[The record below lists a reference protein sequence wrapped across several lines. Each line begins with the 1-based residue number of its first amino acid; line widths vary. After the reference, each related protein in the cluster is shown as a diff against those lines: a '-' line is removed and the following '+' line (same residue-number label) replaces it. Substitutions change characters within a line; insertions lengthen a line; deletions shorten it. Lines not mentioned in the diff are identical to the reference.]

1 VNAFRLKAAAYRR
14 LVVSICL
21 AAAMLPG
28 AVARAEHVA
37 SEKLLPKNTLLFAH
51 ISSVPDALA
60 AFKETNL
67 GRMFHDPQIRPF
79 MNGVLDT
86 ANKMLS
92 QVKDRTGMSIED
104 LAKLPQGEV
113 TFALLPRDPMKT
125 TGLEMVAI
133 LDCGDSII
141 AARKVSDK
149 IRASLEA
156 GGYRLRQETIDG
168 FPVSIYQYG
177 NDDTSGFVLFERD
190 NTMVLSTSYDL
201 ARQLLAR
208 WNEGSDDCLAENGD
222 FVAAMDRCRGLK
234 DEIPQVTFFVDPI
247 SLIRETSRGNAGAQ
261 IMLAML
267 PAIGLDGF
275 LGVGGSLVLATEDFD
290 TIMQIHVLL
299 QSPRSGVLDLIAL
312 DAGDDTP
319 PAWMP
324 ADVASYMSIHW
335 NFQDFFAKGTKLAD
349 SFGGEGTTANRVND
363 RATRMLGIDFQHDL
377 LPQLTGRLLH
387 VTWFERPVRL
397 GVGANTMVAVQVN
410 DPKAFAP
417 TFDKIVSNF
426 GGRIEKKT
434 YAGLPYYRM
443 AGERGPDDIMP
454 RPCFAMLDDWIL
466 VADRPAIMEHI
477 LVRRDDGSDRL
488 ASELEYKLIA
498 SKIGRQPGGKTPGL
512 LNFTRPEE
520 SWKYMYDLA
529 SSNKTRDSL
538 RNMGQ
543 NNPALQ
549 ALNQGLDQNPLPPWS
564 AIAKYL
570 APSGAMMVND
580 DSGVHYMQF
589 SLKRK

>member
-1 VNAFRLKAAAYRR
+1 VNAFQHNAAAWRR
-14 LVVSICL
+14 LLASLCIVVAL
-21 AAAMLPG
+21 LPAA
-28 AVARAEHVA
+28 VTRAEHVA

-51 ISSVPDALA
+51 ISSVPDTIA
-60 AFKETNL
+60 AFNETNL
-67 GRMFHDPQIRPF
+67 GRMVHDPQVQPF
-79 MNGVLDT
+79 MKGVLET
-86 ANKMLS
+86 ANKMIS

-104 LAKLPQGEV
+104 LAKLPQGEA
-113 TFALLPRDPMKT
+113 TFAILPRDPMRT
-125 TGLEMVAI
+125 TGVEFVAI

-149 IRASLEA
+149 VRASLEQ
-156 GGYRLRQETIDG
+156 GGFRLRQETIEG

-177 NDDTSGFVLFERD
+177 NDEGSSFAIVERD
-190 NTMVLSTSYDL
+190 NTMVLCTSYDL
-201 ARQLLAR
+201 TRQFLSH
-208 WNEGSDDCLAENGD
+208 WTEGTDDCLAENGD
-222 FVAAMDRCRGLK
+222 FVAAMDRCRGTK
-234 DEIPQVTFFVDPI
+234 DESPQITFFVDPI
-247 SLIRETSRGNAGAQ
+247 SIVRETSRGNAGAQ

-267 PAIGLDGF
+267 PAIGLDSF

-290 TIMQIHVLL
+290 TILQIHVLL
-299 QSPRSGVLDLIAL
+299 GSRSGVLDLIAL

-319 PAWMP
+319 PPWMP

-335 NFQDFFAKGTKLAD
+335 NFQDFYAKGTKLAD
-349 SFGGEGTTANRVND
+349 SFAGEGTTANRVND
-363 RATRMLGIDFQHDL
+363 RATRMLGVDFQHDL
-377 LPQLTGRLLH
+377 LPSLTGRLLH
-387 VTWFERPVRL
+387 ISWFERPVRL
-397 GVGANTMVAVQVN
+397 GVGANTMVAVQIN

-417 TFDKIVSNF
+417 VFDKIVSHF
-426 GGRIEKKT
+426 GTKIEKKT

-443 AGERGPDDIMP
+443 AGERGPDDIQP
-454 RPCFAMLDDWIL
+454 RPCFAMLDDWLLI
-466 VADRPAIMEHI
+466 ADRPAIMEHI

-498 SKIGRQPGGKTPGL
+498 SKLGRQPGGKTPGL

-543 NNPALQ
+543 TNPALQ

-564 AIAKYL
+564 AIEKYL

-580 DSGVHYMQF
+580 DAGVHYMQF